1 MALRLNQ
8 YFFVIKLT
16 VFMRVSSRVGL
27 SNLRGAEFSRFLGG
41 EKSRL
46 GDGLR
51 VALNRLGL
59 KPLEENSRLGDN
71 SRDKRLGDSR
81 LGDSRLGDS
90 RLGDSRLTND
100 ESLIARL
107 GDGFLSRD

>member
-1 MALRLNQ
+1 
-8 YFFVIKLT
+8 
-16 VFMRVSSRVGL
+16 MRVSSRVGL
-27 SNLRGAEFSRFLGG
+27 SNLRGGAEFSRFLGG
-41 EKSRL
+41 EKFRL

-51 VALNRLGL
+51 VGLNRLGL

-90 RLGDSRLTND
+90 RLTND